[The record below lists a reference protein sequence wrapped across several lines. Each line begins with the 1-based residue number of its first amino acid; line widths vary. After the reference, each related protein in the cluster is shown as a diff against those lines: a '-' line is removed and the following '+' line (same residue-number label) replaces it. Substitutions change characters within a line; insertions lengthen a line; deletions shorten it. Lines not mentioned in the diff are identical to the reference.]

1 MTAAKVLL
9 LIPVENQVR
18 EFDPKLLLACIA
30 ARRGFHTV
38 IGSRREMEFRIAS
51 FPRSLYLS
59 KSMTIRSALLFKA
72 AHKVGHNI
80 VAWDEEA
87 LVHLPPDTYF
97 SDRLSPKSIRYVS
110 HLFAWGQDNVDLWRQ
125 YPGLPNGTPIHIT
138 GNPRVDML
146 RPEMRPFFAEEVEK
160 IRNSYGDFILVN
172 TNFNHVNAYFPELN
186 LFQPVK
192 KPGETPKF
200 GRGARGMS
208 REFAEGLRDHKQA
221 IFQNF
226 QQLIPLLEQRFP
238 DYTIVVRPHPT
249 ENHEAYSKIAAGCSR
264 VRVTNEGNVVPWLL
278 ATGAV
283 IHNGCTTGLEAYVME
298 VPAISYRATV
308 NDYYDLGFY
317 RLPNVLSHQCFDFD
331 ELRGTL
337 GDILA
342 GKLGPADGDERKEI
356 IKHHLAARK
365 GALACERIVDVC
377 EKIIDGA
384 ADLQKPDLSHRLNRW
399 YMAKGLGFINRFKSY
414 LPGALNKPAFQRHRY
429 PGISIEE
436 LSTRL
441 SRFQQILGYDEEL
454 KVEEITDQIF
464 QISA

>member
-1 MTAAKVLL
+1 
-9 LIPVENQVR
+9 
-18 EFDPKLLLACIA
+18 
-30 ARRGFHTV
+30 
-38 IGSRREMEFRIAS
+38 
-51 FPRSLYLS
+51 
-59 KSMTIRSALLFKA
+59 
-72 AHKVGHNI
+72 
-80 VAWDEEA
+80 
-87 LVHLPPDTYF
+87 
-97 SDRLSPKSIRYVS
+97 
-110 HLFAWGQDNVDLWRQ
+110 
-125 YPGLPNGTPIHIT
+125 
-138 GNPRVDML
+138 
-146 RPEMRPFFAEEVEK
+146 
-160 IRNSYGDFILVN
+160 
-172 TNFNHVNAYFPELN
+172 
-186 LFQPVK
+186 
-192 KPGETPKF
+192 
-200 GRGARGMS
+200 MS

-221 IFQNF
+221 IFENF
-226 QQLIPLLEQRFP
+226 QRLIPSLEQTFP

-249 ENHEAYSKIAAGCSR
+249 ENHEIYSKIAAGCSR

-278 ATGAV
+278 ATAAV
-283 IHNGCTTGLEAYVME
+283 IHNGCTTGLEAYVMGI
-298 VPAISYRATV
+298 PAISYRATV

-436 LSTRL
+436 LGARL

-454 KVEEITDQIF
+454 KVEEISEQIF